1 MPETYTPAQLADET
15 QTLAENFVGAALEIE
30 DTREGIAQVQET
42 VDEINAKITMPT
54 YQAKIVTPTTA
65 QQLVEPDNGYDAL
78 SSVIVN
84 PAQTTDLENWISRN
98 DQQEPIYLEL
108 TTYTIAS
115 YACYSQTKL
124 VLFKGDNV
132 TFIGGSAF
140 QGCTSLQSVDTR
152 NVTTIGNNAFFSC
165 SSLQGIDVRNVT
177 TIITDAFRNCSSLQ
191 NIDIRNV
198 TSIGN
203 NVFYGC
209 SSLQNIDI
217 RNVTSIGDLV
227 FNDCSQLQ
235 LVDCTSCTTPP
246 TIQGNTF
253 RNTSVVLRI
262 VVATDTEKA
271 LFQSATNWS
280 ARASQIYTV
289 AEIEALVGMTY
300 DEYYLQIFGH
310 ARNEVTE

>member
-198 TSIGN
+198 TSIG
-203 NVFYGC
+203 
-209 SSLQNIDI
+209 
-217 RNVTSIGDLV
+217 DLV